1 MGLEI
6 MTSDNEKSF
15 RIGYFGFSFIR
26 RFFLLHY
33 GTEVHDEYM
42 VLLRNLTFD
51 PEGVFFFTEKFY
63 EKIGDLSI
71 LIDHSD
77 CDGELTSEE
86 CRKLKPCLFVDE
98 DRIIKSLPDFNKPEK
113 YFPLMYEFIELISY
127 CADNPEVKL
136 IFT

>member
-6 MTSDNEKSF
+6 MTSDNEKRF
-15 RIGYFGFSFIR
+15 RIGYIGFTMMR

-33 GTEVHDEYM
+33 GTEVHDEYLSM
-42 VLLRNLTFD
+42 LNNISF
-51 PEGVFFFTEKFY
+51 ENEEVFFLSEKFY
-63 EKIGDLSI
+63 EKIGDLAI

-98 DRIIKSLPDFNKPEK
+98 DMIIKYLPDFNKPEK